1 MSSEKSILNIQNAF
15 SIHHIA
21 KIKKFNKVL
30 QIFAVKNK
38 EVSEILSTFKA
49 NILACH
55 NFIDVGRI
63 QKLLV
68 QKLLVLF
75 MAQDAE

>member
-1 MSSEKSILNIQNAF
+1 MLSEKSILNIQSAF

-30 QIFAVKNK
+30 QIFAVSNK
-38 EVSEILSTFKA
+38 EKSEILPTFKA
-49 NILACH
+49 KILACH

-63 QKLLV
+63 HKLLV

-75 MAQDAE
+75 IAPDAE